1 MSAPDRDDSMRIA
14 ILGAGDMGTAIAT
27 PAAANGHDVRLWG
40 TRFDDQII
48 AALRAGELH
57 PRLNR
62 HLPTGVTLFDAH
74 ELDVAVAGADIVTL
88 AVASPGIESIL
99 TDLTPLLRE
108 RPIIVSMAKGLVISA
123 QGQVE
128 LISERIA
135 EQTHCPVVAVGGPSK
150 ANEVAM
156 ALPTAVIF
164 GSRDTQGRQTARA
177 AFETRTY
184 RVFDTADITGVELAA
199 ALKNA
204 YAIAVGIAAGLEQA
218 TGLPHHNL
226 RAALLAEA
234 IGELSRLVTACGG
247 QEATIQGLAGVG
259 DLSVTVS
266 AGRNRLLGELLGQE
280 MSVRDALAMLS
291 AAKVTIEGV
300 AACELGHQLARQ
312 VADQSAAEHS
322 AFPVLDALYC
332 ILFEDAPVFDTI
344 WNATRSI

>member
-1 MSAPDRDDSMRIA
+1 MRIA

-27 PAAANGHDVRLWG
+27 PAAANGHEVRLWG
-40 TRFDDQII
+40 TRFDEEII
-48 AALRAGELH
+48 YALRAGKPH

-62 HLPTGVTLFDAH
+62 HLPTGVQLFDANAL
-74 ELDVAVAGADIVTL
+74 EAAVAEVEIVVL
-88 AVASPGIESIL
+88 AVASPAIETIL
-99 TDLTPLLRE
+99 TELSPLIGD
-108 RPIIVSMAKGLVISA
+108 RPIIVSMAKGLVIDA
-123 QGQVE
+123 QGRVQ

-135 EQTHCPVVAVGGPSK
+135 EQSRCPVVAVGGPSK

-156 ALPTAVIF
+156 ARPTAVVF
-164 GSRDTQGRQTARA
+164 GSPDADARQTARA

-184 RVFDTADITGVELAA
+184 RVINTADITGVELAA

-234 IGELSRLVTACGG
+234 IGEMARLVTAYGG
-247 QEATIQGLAGVG
+247 WAETIHGLAGVG

-300 AACELGHQLARQ
+300 AACELGHLLVRQLA
-312 VADQSAAEHS
+312 DQGTSEPGK
-322 AFPVLDALYC
+322 FPVLEALYR
-332 ILFEDAPVFDTI
+332 ILFEEAPVVETI
-344 WNATRSI
+344 WNASYWY